1 MDAILFYDQ
10 ADALEQLIR
19 KSVREELKC
28 GDMRQTVATAEP
40 EELPDQV
47 LDLSQCCRRNRK
59 KHMGRRDAMSRMV
72 VVTLPEDQVNQL
84 EFLAKE
90 ESNRIGK
97 EVTMTDL
104 AERAVRQQIKRMKQ
118 RDRKKIRAC
127 IDRAR
132 KRREGCLL
140 RAGKT

>member
-1 MDAILFYDQ
+1 
-10 ADALEQLIR
+10 
-19 KSVREELKC
+19 
-28 GDMRQTVATAEP
+28 
-40 EELPDQV
+40 
-47 LDLSQCCRRNRK
+47 
-59 KHMGRRDAMSRMV
+59 MSRMV

-118 RDRKKIRAC
+118 KDRKRNHRLNHTSQNLGRA
-127 IDRAR
+127 I
-132 KRREGCLL
+132 LIW
-140 RAGKT
+140 

>member
-1 MDAILFYDQ
+1 M
-10 ADALEQLIR
+10 E
-19 KSVREELKC
+19 
-28 GDMRQTVATAEP
+28 
-40 EELPDQV
+40 
-47 LDLSQCCRRNRK
+47 
-59 KHMGRRDAMSRMV
+59 RRDVMSRMV

-118 RDRKKIRAC
+118 RN
-127 IDRAR
+127 R
-132 KRREGCLL
+132 KR
-140 RAGKT
+140 

>member
-1 MDAILFYDQ
+1 
-10 ADALEQLIR
+10 
-19 KSVREELKC
+19 
-28 GDMRQTVATAEP
+28 
-40 EELPDQV
+40 
-47 LDLSQCCRRNRK
+47 
-59 KHMGRRDAMSRMV
+59 MGRRGAMSRMV

-118 RDRKKIRAC
+118 RDRKR
-127 IDRAR
+127 
-132 KRREGCLL
+132 
-140 RAGKT
+140 